1 MNFNIEK
8 EKIMKHTTSKILGLA
23 AGLIKGRTNTWVVSL
38 LVAAF
43 LLLGLANSP
52 LAQQAP
58 QRQAPPSQ
66 AAPRLRDV
74 RRISVAE
81 FGRTEIAKQ
90 VQERVI
96 AGIIQSG
103 KLQVVNASA
112 NPDAMLYGSV
122 NSTRELTAKV
132 VLHSKGNPE
141 LWARQVQA
149 ASNSGNQADA
159 AASVAG
165 RIVKQLLRSIEEDRN
180 AR

>member
-1 MNFNIEK
+1 
-8 EKIMKHTTSKILGLA
+8 MKHITSENLELQIGLS
-23 AGLIKGRTNTWVVSL
+23 KRRTRRL
-38 LVAAF
+38 AIGLVAVAF
-43 LLLGLANSP
+43 LLFGLPISP
-52 LAQQAP
+52 LAQRAP

-74 RRISVAE
+74 RRIAVAE
-81 FGRTEIAKQ
+81 FGRSEVAKQ

-103 KLQVVNASA
+103 RLQVVSASA
-112 NPDAMLYGSV
+112 NPDATLLGSV
-122 NSTRELTAKV
+122 NPTREFTAKV
-132 VLHSKGNPE
+132 VLQAKGNPE

-149 ASNSGNQADA
+149 AANTTSQADA